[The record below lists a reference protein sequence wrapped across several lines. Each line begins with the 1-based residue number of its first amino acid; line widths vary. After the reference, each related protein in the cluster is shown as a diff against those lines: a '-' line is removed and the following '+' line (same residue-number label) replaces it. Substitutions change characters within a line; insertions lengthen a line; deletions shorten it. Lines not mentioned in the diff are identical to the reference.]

1 MNFFKKLFR
10 KYEIISDDD
19 NKYIKWL
26 KKNAGE
32 RMDANRK
39 DLFKPDRC
47 DFHLDRYNF
56 ASNYVKS
63 DMILLDVA
71 SGTGYGSNLLKSKE
85 KSISIVGVEIDKNA
99 CEYANHTYGEK
110 NNIKYLE
117 GSILELPFEDN
128 HFDIVTS
135 FETIEHVEDD
145 RGQIKEVLRVLKPNG
160 LYIVSTPNAWSDHL
174 FGKTKYHVRDY
185 NYEQIT
191 NLLSEYCSVLECHN
205 QNSGSITPFNHKQK
219 KGIVKTS
226 DENKKLAE
234 CFILVCQ
241 KLK

>member
-1 MNFFKKLFR
+1 MSFLKKLFAND
-10 KYEIISDDD
+10 KED

-47 DFHLDRYNF
+47 DFHLDRYEL
-56 ASNYVKS
+56 ASNYIKDNMKV
-63 DMILLDVA
+63 LDVA
-71 SGTGYGSNLLKSKE
+71 SGTGYGANLLKNKVNT
-85 KSISIVGVEIDKNA
+85 INICGVEIDSFA
-99 CEYANHTYGEK
+99 AEYANFVYGQN

-117 GSILELPFEDN
+117 GSILSLPFKNEN
-128 HFDIVTS
+128 FDIVTS

-145 RGQIKEVLRVLKPNG
+145 RAQIKEVLRVLKKGG
-160 LYIVSTPNAWSDHL
+160 LYILSTPNAWSKHL

-185 NYEQIT
+185 DYKSIT
-191 NLLSEYCSVLECHN
+191 ELLKEYCSVLECYN

-219 KGIVKTS
+219 RGVIKTTE
-226 DENKKLAE
+226 ENNHLAE
-234 CFILVCQ
+234 CFILICQ
-241 KLK
+241 NNK